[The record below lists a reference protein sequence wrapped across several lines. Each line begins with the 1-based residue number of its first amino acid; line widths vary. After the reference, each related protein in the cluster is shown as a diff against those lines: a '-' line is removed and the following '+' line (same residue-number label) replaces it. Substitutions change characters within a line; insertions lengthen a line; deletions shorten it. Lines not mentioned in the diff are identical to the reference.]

1 MMSSIHPWVRGEGR
15 TEVCFRYIRKRRPR
29 RAYDVYVAL
38 REDPRLGEIDIRHAA
53 CMLDDMPSFTS
64 GFLSVSRLREISGLI
79 GLIER
84 VMSRDR
90 SRVQAGALVF
100 GGHVSFPFQRRT
112 EVASARTRPRLDERR
127 RYPSRKH
134 SGAIGGSF
142 GELAQAVRHAPPRSE
157 RYRRHA

>member
-1 MMSSIHPWVRGEGR
+1 
-15 TEVCFRYIRKRRPR
+15 
-29 RAYDVYVAL
+29 
-38 REDPRLGEIDIRHAA
+38 
-53 CMLDDMPSFTS
+53 MLDDMPSFTS

-112 EVASARTRPRLDERR
+112 ELASARTRPRLDERR